1 MFPAMISAVRALT
14 PQAFIIENVE
24 GLLRKQFSDYFRYI
38 LLCLEF
44 PERVAREGETWFD
57 HLSRLAREE
66 EDQPIGVRIDLYRHF
81 DVG

>member
-1 MFPAMISAVRALT
+1 MISAVRALT
-14 PQAFIIENVE
+14 PRAFIIEERRRIAEKTVL
-24 GLLRKQFSDYFRYI
+24 GLFSLYF

-57 HLSRLAREE
+57 HLSGLLGRK